1 MYKVDNFDSET
12 KSEYYDKIAEIDT
25 DNNSIYSVIELEN
38 NTFDNQLRMDKRKGV
53 YAEKTY
59 KDEKKDEKKDNE
71 KIIYDIINSYSKVN
85 LIQLPISG
93 SDLIKLKKQ
102 WKCED
107 VIENKHLKPTF
118 WKRLSNTFK
127 KQIK

>member
-1 MYKVDNFDSET
+1 MYKIDDFDSET
-12 KSEYYDKIAEIDT
+12 KSEYYDKNAEIDT
-25 DNNSIYSVIELEN
+25 DHNSIYSVIELEN
-38 NTFDNQLRMDKRKGV
+38 NTFDNQLQIDKRKGV
-53 YAEKTY
+53 CM
-59 KDEKKDEKKDNE
+59 KKIYETEDNEKKDNE
-71 KIIYDIINSYSKVN
+71 KIIDDIINSYSKVN